1 MATSPRSFNQ
11 GFFCAVASLVL
22 MHGPSTEAKEL
33 LGMIGEVDL
42 STMAEEDVNVL
53 HKAGM
58 LDHQIM
64 KKEATNEH

>member
-11 GFFCAVASLVL
+11 GFFCAVASLVS

-33 LGMIGEVDL
+33 LGMMGKVDL

-53 HKAGM
+53 QKAGM
-58 LDHQIM
+58 LDQSN
-64 KKEATNEH
+64 NEERGRQ